1 MTISFYKE
9 LTRNSEIG
17 CTPVLVLPNI
27 WRLGRVRNT
36 KFGTNVF
43 NKMLLNAAKCQ
54 DYNFYSFWVIMVKL
68 TGGWGV
74 KLPPSPRWGLM
85 SGQFKSFERN
95 NSQRTAESISQ
106 KGKTNPYLLDWAIK
120 ELNQELES
128 LFIYFFKK
136 IQEALQFYAIQIID
150 ILWQSDRF

>member
-1 MTISFYKE
+1 MTTSFYKE

-68 TGGWGV
+68 TGGGGV
-74 KLPPSPRWGLM
+74 KLPPSPRWGLI

-95 NSQRTAESISQ
+95 NSQRTAKSISQ
-106 KGKTNPYLLDWAIK
+106 KDKTNPYLLHWAIR
-120 ELNQELES
+120 ELNQEPNHCS
-128 LFIYFFKK
+128 FIFLKK
-136 IQEALQFYAIQIID
+136 SKKHINFMLSK
-150 ILWQSDRF
+150 L